1 MANDLNQC
9 NFIGRLGGE
18 PEIKYMSSGAAV
30 ANFSIAIGK
39 QWKDKQTGNKQERT
53 EWVRITAFNR
63 LAEIIGEYC
72 HKGSKVFIT
81 GEFRTRKWQAEDGT
95 DRYSTEI
102 VAREIQMLDSR
113 SSGGQ
118 QNAPSQQQAGSA
130 QENQQQASQG
140 AAGNFDDFDS
150 EIPF

>member
-18 PEIKYMSSGAAV
+18 PEIRYMPAGGAV
-30 ANFSIAIGK
+30 ANFSIAVGK

-53 EWVRITAFNR
+53 EWVRVTAFNR

-102 VAREIQMLDSR
+102 IARELQMLDSK
-113 SSGGQ
+113 SAGGQ
-118 QNAPSQQQAGSA
+118 QASSQQQAGSA
-130 QENQQQASQG
+130 QQNQQQASQG
-140 AAGNFDDFDS
+140 TAGNFDDYDDS
-150 EIPF
+150 IPF